1 VPVTDAEVDP
11 QTDLPADA
19 EGTGRSL
26 VWPAVIGGALAV
38 LAFILLRRVDG
49 GYGHGTLTGSFYD
62 VQAKQLLKLRWDM
75 PRDLL
80 GVEAF
85 RTGSKWYMYFGPFP
99 AFLRMPVMAV
109 APGLAGHL
117 STVSMTIAFVIGL
130 IFTSR
135 LSWTVRGFVR
145 GVGAPVERLDQ
156 WATGLF
162 VFGVGTGSVLFF
174 LGSEAWV
181 YHEAA
186 LWGAVLAIG
195 GFDFLLR
202 YVARLRTLDLVFAA
216 LLTACAILSRPPVA
230 MGPAIAMGIIAV
242 ATLFRRTRP
251 WVGMRDEVDVRRV
264 VPYLLVAAA
273 VPIVAFAVVNYIK
286 FGSPFSLPNSRQL
299 FSLKNPHRKLVLQAN
314 GGSLF
319 GFKFVPT
326 SLLQYLRPDALSF
339 QSLIPGISFPARARN
354 IGGLHFDTIE
364 PTSSIPSSMP
374 ALTLLALG
382 GIFGTLRPPKVVGTT
397 LAALRAPLVGALLG
411 ASVTLTLSY
420 IAQRYLTDFVPFIV
434 VGAAAGLWML
444 VRWLSTRAR
453 LIVPVVTGFAVLVFA
468 AGVIN
473 TSLAVDY
480 HYLNDFVGESKE
492 LGNFV
497 ETQYAVHKDFPG
509 GDAPNVTQ
517 GDELPYPVLGRGQV
531 FVVGD
536 DCDGVY
542 WSSGYRWMNVGRSRD
557 TGLYRLRAQFDPVD
571 EPTWQPLVVRG
582 EPGRL
587 QVTAAQVL
595 PNNRVRFGFWSQGKD
610 RLPHGEQIDGFFAG
624 ETTRF
629 DPNETYTIDVIMDS
643 NNGRVGVARKDFG
656 GAFFFDQIELT
667 VAQLDKYVFP
677 TDRVVIGKNDDG
689 APTTPTFL
697 GRLEELPNREPAICK
712 DVVPEDRRA
721 HGRQ

>member
-1 VPVTDAEVDP
+1 
-11 QTDLPADA
+11 
-19 EGTGRSL
+19 
-26 VWPAVIGGALAV
+26 
-38 LAFILLRRVDG
+38 
-49 GYGHGTLTGSFYD
+49 
-62 VQAKQLLKLRWDM
+62 
-75 PRDLL
+75 
-80 GVEAF
+80 
-85 RTGSKWYMYFGPFP
+85 MYFGPFP
-99 AFLRMPVMAV
+99 AFLRMPIMAV
-109 APGLAGHL
+109 SPGLSGHL
-117 STVSMTIAFVIGL
+117 STLSMTVAFVVGL
-130 IFTSR
+130 FFTAR
-135 LSWTVRGFVR
+135 LSATVRTFVR
-145 GVGAPVERLDQ
+145 GPDAPVSRLDQ

-202 YVARLRTLDLVFAA
+202 YVARLRPIDLVLAS
-216 LLTACAILSRPPVA
+216 LLTAAAILSRPPVA

-242 ATLFRRTRP
+242 AIVFRRTRP
-251 WVGMRDEVDVRRV
+251 WVGMRDDVDLRRV

-273 VPIVAFAVVNYIK
+273 VPMLAFAVVNYIK

-299 FSLKNPHRKLVLQAN
+299 FSLKNPHRKLVLEAN

-339 QSLIPGISFPARARN
+339 ESLIPGISFPARALN

-374 ALTLLALG
+374 ALTLLAIG
-382 GIFGTLRPPKVVGTT
+382 GIIGTIRPPKVVGTT

-453 LIVPVVTGFAVLVFA
+453 LVAPVIVGFAALVLV

-473 TSLAVDY
+473 TSLAIDY
-480 HYLNDFVGESKE
+480 HYLNDFVGESND
-492 LGNFV
+492 LQSFV
-497 ETQYAVHKDFPG
+497 ETQYAVHHDFPG
-509 GDAPNVTQ
+509 GTAPKVHR

-531 FVVGD
+531 FVQG

-542 WSSGYRWMNVGRSRD
+542 WSSGYRWMNVGRSRA
-557 TGLYRLRAQFDPVD
+557 TGLYRLRAQFDRVD
-571 EPTWQPLVVRG
+571 EPTWEPLVVRG

-587 QVTAAQVL
+587 QVAAVQVL
-595 PNNRVRFGFWSQGKD
+595 PNDRIRFGFWSQGKD
-610 RLPHGEQIDGFFAG
+610 HLPHGKQTPEGFFVG
-624 ETTRF
+624 EPTRF
-629 DPNETYTIDVIMDS
+629 DPAKTYTIDVIMDS
-643 NNGRVGVARKDFG
+643 NNGRVGIARRGSG
-656 GAFFFDQIELT
+656 GAFFFNQIELT
-667 VAQLDKYVFP
+667 VGQLDRYVFP
-677 TDRVVIGKNDDG
+677 TDQVVIGKNGDG
-689 APTTPTFL
+689 APTTPTFQ
-697 GRLEELPNREPAICK
+697 GRLEELPDRRPTICK

-721 HGRQ
+721 KQRQ